1 MKVLINV
8 GGKGTRMGETG
19 IPKALIEVNGKPIL
33 EHQILHLKKYGL
45 NEIILATGYLSEK
58 IEEYF
63 KDGKR
68 FGVKIIYSKEDK
80 PLGTAGPMKLA
91 EKFLGEEFMVLQGD
105 LFIDFDV
112 KRFVDFHREK
122 KSIGTI
128 FVHESSHPYDSD
140 LIELDENKIIKR
152 VFMVK
157 EGEKFENLTNAGVF
171 IFSNRVLKYIPNSF
185 FNMEKDLYS
194 MLLKNNE
201 KIYGYHS
208 EEFVKDI
215 GTLER
220 LNEVEDYLKRPGA
233 IFLDRDGVINEDL
246 PDINR
251 IGDFKFIPRSVDGL
265 KLLKDKKTIII
276 TNQPVIGK
284 GIITEDEYLRL
295 QGQILEKIKRENV
308 KIDEIYYCPH
318 HPEKG
323 IGKYKIDCNCRK
335 PKSGM
340 LKKASNDL
348 GINLSKSWVIGDK
361 RSDIKCGKSVG
372 CRTILVKTGSGGMGG
387 NTDFEIKP
395 DFVVDDLYE
404 AVELILK
411 EDGNN

>member
-91 EKFLGEEFMVLQGD
+91 EKFLGEEFIVLQGD

-171 IFSNRVLKYIPNSF
+171 IFSNRVLKYIPN
-185 FNMEKDLYS
+185 
-194 MLLKNNE
+194 
-201 KIYGYHS
+201 
-208 EEFVKDI
+208 
-215 GTLER
+215 
-220 LNEVEDYLKRPGA
+220 
-233 IFLDRDGVINEDL
+233 
-246 PDINR
+246 
-251 IGDFKFIPRSVDGL
+251 
-265 KLLKDKKTIII
+265 
-276 TNQPVIGK
+276 
-284 GIITEDEYLRL
+284 
-295 QGQILEKIKRENV
+295 
-308 KIDEIYYCPH
+308 
-318 HPEKG
+318 
-323 IGKYKIDCNCRK
+323 
-335 PKSGM
+335 
-340 LKKASNDL
+340 
-348 GINLSKSWVIGDK
+348 
-361 RSDIKCGKSVG
+361 
-372 CRTILVKTGSGGMGG
+372 
-387 NTDFEIKP
+387 
-395 DFVVDDLYE
+395 
-404 AVELILK
+404 
-411 EDGNN
+411 